1 MMVCNG
7 GLASLGPPTGSA
19 RVAAYLNDWNRLSN
33 EFGDTIGCA
42 PATMPSL
49 AGAAAGGGSASAG
62 FRGGRAAACFVVSG
76 LVVSG
81 LVVSGLGV
89 AAAAVFGT
97 EATWSL
103 RLASMIFGFAG
114 TAGCGLDA
122 VVSAAPPRPTLR
134 ARLLKKPSDCAF
146 GAADATRVAGAAGAC
161 ARAMA
166 AASGS
171 SGDVTGPRGGLRWEG
186 MVPGARESATSDR
199 PWPSPPS
206 DRPVLPSGSLEAN
219 TLFMPPSMPVLIR
232 ATGVPWAISLAVSA

>member
-1 MMVCNG
+1 MVCNG
-7 GLASLGPPTGSA
+7 GLASLSPPLDSA
-19 RVAAYLNDWNRLSN
+19 RVAAHLNDWNRLSN

-49 AGAAAGGGSASAG
+49 AGAAAGGGGSASAG

-76 LVVSG
+76 FGVAAAACFVVSG
-81 LVVSGLGV
+81 FGV

-114 TAGCGLDA
+114 TAGCGLA
-122 VVSAAPPRPTLR
+122 AAVSAAPRPTLR
-134 ARLLKKPSDCAF
+134 ARLLKKLSDCAF
-146 GAADATRVAGAAGAC
+146 GAADATRVAGAGAGASE
-161 ARAMA
+161 

-171 SGDVTGPRGGLRWEG
+171 SGDVTGPRGGLTWEG

-199 PWPSPPS
+199 PCPSPPS
-206 DRPVLPSGSLEAN
+206 DSPVLPSGSLEAN
-219 TLFMPPSMPVLIR
+219 TLFMPPSMPVLLR
-232 ATGVPWAISLAVSA
+232 ATGVPLAISWAVSV